1 MLVSVDPIFLKEL
14 ELLKLA
20 TIPNNA
26 VPARATLPLPVN
38 FNLPDLC
45 SNWFLVALY
54 TVSSGT
60 YLTKLEEKLYIPF
73 AAFPIGLR
81 QSSYFNELST
91 FFPP

>member
-38 FNLPDLC
+38 FSLPALC
-45 SNWFLVALY
+45 SN
-54 TVSSGT
+54 
-60 YLTKLEEKLYIPF
+60 
-73 AAFPIGLR
+73 
-81 QSSYFNELST
+81 
-91 FFPP
+91 